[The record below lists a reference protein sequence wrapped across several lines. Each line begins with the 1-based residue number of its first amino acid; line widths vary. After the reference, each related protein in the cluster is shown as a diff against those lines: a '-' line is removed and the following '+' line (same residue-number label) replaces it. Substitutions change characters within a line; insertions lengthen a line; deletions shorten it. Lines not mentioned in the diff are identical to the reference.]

1 MTLHPCPAAS
11 IIVTWAHG
19 LYICCFT
26 GGVRNFIGAAIP
38 HRPPPP
44 LLQDMAGLL
53 KPRAAKLLVGALR
66 QRFPDMPIHVHT
78 HDSAGTGVA
87 TQLAAAEAGGLR
99 LGGH

>member
-1 MTLHPCPAAS
+1 
-11 IIVTWAHG
+11 
-19 LYICCFT
+19 
-26 GGVRNFIGAAIP
+26 
-38 HRPPPP
+38 
-44 LLQDMAGLL
+44 MAGLL

-99 LGGH
+99 LGGSLVQGSSQQQKQVG